1 MIELPDREYSYFA
14 NSYGNGPSRLL
25 QAVKNAILN
34 TYPATDIRGDGQ
46 VVVVR
51 FSDNMKF
58 EVLPAFIL
66 RNLWGTTM
74 YRYPDSHMGGNWM
87 TTNPKAEQDSMK
99 EKMGILQP
107 MDCCLIPVSIFVL

>member
-1 MIELPDREYSYFA
+1 MIELPDSEYSYFT

-87 TTNPKAEQDSMK
+87 TTNPKAEQDAMK